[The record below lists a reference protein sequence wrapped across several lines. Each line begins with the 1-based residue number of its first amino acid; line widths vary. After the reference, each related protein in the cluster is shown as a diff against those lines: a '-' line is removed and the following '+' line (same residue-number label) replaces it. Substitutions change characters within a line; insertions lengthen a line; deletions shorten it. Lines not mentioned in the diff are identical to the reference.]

1 MQQDLTFAFT
11 VSLLLVEVTMVLRA
25 MLRPL
30 REPTSRIAWVITI
43 LVLPVVGVVAYLLLG
58 EARIS
63 RRRRERFATVDAL
76 LPRPDGDPEAA
87 RLLGE
92 GPHAAPFA
100 RGRAVNGLPP
110 TLYNRASLFADSNAA
125 IDAMI
130 ADIDSASETVHLC
143 FYIWLAD
150 GNGLKMR
157 DALIRASR
165 RGVAVRVLADALG
178 SRSFHRSAH
187 WDRLKA
193 GGVDARIALP
203 VGGLVWTL
211 IRGRLD
217 LRNHRKTLIV
227 DNRIGWCGSQNLAD
241 PEFRIKAR
249 FAPWVD
255 VMTRWEGAVAR
266 HMQFLFAGDW
276 MAEYGDDI
284 TAMLD
289 ARPHAPPPGE
299 QPGIPVQVIGTG
311 PNVTHPDMTE
321 CFSEVVHAA
330 RGELVISTPY
340 FVPDD
345 QLLYALLS
353 AARRGVRVVL
363 ILPRR
368 NDSWIVAG
376 ASRSTYADLLYA
388 GVELYEFRPGLLHAK
403 TMVVDGET
411 ALIGSANLDRR
422 SFELNFENN
431 VLFSEPVLA
440 GQVRALQDTWLAQS
454 DRVTLQ
460 RVKSFGLFERLWQ
473 NLMAMFG
480 PVL

>member
-1 MQQDLTFAFT
+1 MEQDLTLAFT
-11 VSLLLVEVTMVLRA
+11 VALILAEAAMVLRA

-43 LVLPVVGVVAYLLLG
+43 LVLPVAGVIAYLLLG

-63 RRRRERFATVDAL
+63 RKRRERFAAIDVL

-87 RLLGE
+87 SLVGA
-92 GPHAAPFA
+92 GPYAAPFA

-110 TLYNRASLFADSNAA
+110 TLFNAASLHADTNAA
-125 IDAMI
+125 IEAMI
-130 ADIDSASETVHLC
+130 ADIDEATDTVHLC

-150 GNGLKMR
+150 TNGLKVR
-157 DALIRASR
+157 DALIRAAA
-165 RGVAVRVLADALG
+165 RGVKVRVLADALG
-178 SRSFHRSAH
+178 SRSFHRSEH
-187 WDRLKA
+187 WEQMRAA
-193 GGVDARIALP
+193 GIDARIALP
-203 VGGLVWTL
+203 VGGVVWTL

-217 LRNHRKTLIV
+217 LRNHRKVLVT
-227 DNRIGWCGSQNLAD
+227 DNRIAWCGSQNLAD

-255 VMTRWEGAVAR
+255 VMTRWEGPVAR
-266 HMQFLFAGDW
+266 HLQFLFAGDW
-276 MAEYGDDI
+276 MAEHGDDI
-284 TAMLD
+284 TALL
-289 ARPHAPPPGE
+289 APRAQPAPE
-299 QPGIPVQVIGTG
+299 QLAGIAAQVIGTG
-311 PNVTHPDMTE
+311 PNVTHPAMTE
-321 CFSEVVHAA
+321 CFT
-330 RGELVISTPY
+330 ELVHSARSELVVTTPY
-340 FVPDD
+340 FVPDE

-363 ILPRR
+363 VLPRR

-403 TMVVDGET
+403 TMVADGMT

-431 VLFSEPVLA
+431 VLLYDPAFA
-440 GQVRALQDTWLAQS
+440 GQVRDQQDRWLQQS

-460 RVKSFGLFERLWQ
+460 RVKSFGLLERLWQ